1 MTENDLGMR
10 IKARLDRIP
19 NKYDTKG
26 EYLLYQQGILLG
38 LLAKLALQDSHNLDL
53 ILQRLKDLD
62 TNL

>member
-1 MTENDLGMR
+1 MTEYDLGMR

-19 NKYDTKG
+19 NKYSTKG

-38 LLAKLALQDSHNLDL
+38 LLAKLANYDSHNLDL
-53 ILQRLKDLD
+53 ILKSLKDLD